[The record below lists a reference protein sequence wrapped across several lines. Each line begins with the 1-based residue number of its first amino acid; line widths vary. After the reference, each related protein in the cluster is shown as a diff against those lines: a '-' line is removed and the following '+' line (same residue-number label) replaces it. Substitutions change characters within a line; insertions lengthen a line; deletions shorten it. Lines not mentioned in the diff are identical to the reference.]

1 MRLKGLHHISSLS
14 ANAEKNLAFYR
25 NILGMNLV
33 KKTVNQENTSNYHLF
48 YADQQGSPGTE
59 LTFFEIPNLAAKRD
73 GTNRV
78 STISLLVPSI
88 ESLTFWKDRF
98 TRFQVNHEDILE
110 INGIPS
116 LPFEDPEGHRM
127 VLTPDVHATVHV
139 NHHTNDIPN
148 EHAILGLG
156 PVSLVVQYL
165 EATSQV
171 LTNVLGLTKVGS
183 YEKQDTA
190 VYVFEMSDSGLNGQV
205 HVEQQKDTPKSR
217 EGRGSV
223 HHIAFRVE
231 TEEELKQWVER
242 LENEGFQT
250 SGFVDRYYFR
260 SLYFR
265 EPNGILYELATD
277 GPGFDIDEDLASLG
291 KKLSLPS
298 FLEPDR
304 KEIEAKLKPL
314 RT

>member
-1 MRLKGLHHISSLS
+1 MK
-14 ANAEKNLAFYR
+14 KND
-25 NILGMNLV
+25 
-33 KKTVNQENTSNYHLF
+33 TS
-48 YADQQGSPGTE
+48 
-59 LTFFEIPNLAAKRD
+59 
-73 GTNRV
+73 
-78 STISLLVPSI
+78 
-88 ESLTFWKDRF
+88 
-98 TRFQVNHEDILE
+98 
-110 INGIPS
+110 
-116 LPFEDPEGHRM
+116 
-127 VLTPDVHATVHV
+127 VH
-139 NHHTNDIPN
+139 
-148 EHAILGLG
+148 
-156 PVSLVVQYL
+156 
-165 EATSQV
+165 
-171 LTNVLGLTKVGS
+171 
-183 YEKQDTA
+183 
-190 VYVFEMSDSGLNGQV
+190 VFEMSDSGLNGQV